1 MYQEFYRGSQLLH
14 LPLFAFLLFFGV
26 FVGTCVWL
34 FVVQRKSPRFQRLSQ
49 LPLEGDSSS
58 PWTPTQEVRNE
69 G

>member
-1 MYQEFYRGSQLLH
+1 MYQEFYRGSQFLH
-14 LPLFAFLLFFGV
+14 LPLFALLLFVGV

-34 FVVQRKSPRFQRLSQ
+34 FVFQRKSPRFQRLSM

-58 PWTPTQEVRNE
+58 PWNSTQEARHE